1 MIDTV
6 TCNYRLK
13 KNSRNRKAIFIT
25 FIKKI
30 SNHNILECSN
40 LLNQLINENYDA
52 YIFNIKNAD
61 TLSTSIIKLL
71 LAFQNTNLVQVG
83 ILTNSEVKELISFSK
98 LDDIFVTGDNT
109 KTLLAKLEKINK
121 KQDAY

>member
-83 ILTNSEVKELISFSK
+83 ILTNSEVKELVSFSK

>member
-13 KNSRNRKAIFIT
+13 KNSSNRKAVFVT

-30 SNHNILECSN
+30 TNHNIAECSN
-40 LLNQLINENYDA
+40 LLNQLLNENYDA
-52 YIFNIKNAD
+52 YIFNIKNPDA
-61 TLSTSIIKLL
+61 LNTSIIKLM

-83 ILTNSEVKELISFSK
+83 ILTNSEVNNLVVFSK
-98 LDDIFVTGDNT
+98 LDHIFVTGDNT
-109 KTLLAKLEKINK
+109 KTLLAKLEKIKTN
-121 KQDAY
+121 